1 MPYESFFYVCPIFV
15 FVDIVATRAM
25 CSTLVMLEAMTDE
38 RLTSTC
44 SVIFYFDRSDSRR
57 FVFLPIYPFL
67 SYIYAPF
74 SSLNSFF
81 FNLYF
86 CIFVFLIPPPPPI
99 TRHVPVFLI
108 CFSFPIQI
116 VHPSQ
121 LPSSHIKT
129 VFIRYVYSIMFI
141 FRKCRR

>member
-86 CIFVFLIPPPPPI
+86 CIFVFLIPPATNHSTCPRFSHMLFLSYSNRSSFSTPVI
-99 TRHVPVFLI
+99 THQDGFHSLCLQYHVH
-108 CFSFPIQI
+108 FPQ
-116 VHPSQ
+116 
-121 LPSSHIKT
+121 
-129 VFIRYVYSIMFI
+129 VY
-141 FRKCRR
+141 RR